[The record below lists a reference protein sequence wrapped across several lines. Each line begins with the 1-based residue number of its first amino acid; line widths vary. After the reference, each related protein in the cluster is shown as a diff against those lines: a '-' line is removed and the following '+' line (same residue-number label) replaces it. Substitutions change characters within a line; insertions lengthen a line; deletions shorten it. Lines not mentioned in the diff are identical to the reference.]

1 LGCPGLIFA
10 IRVGAFRFPIKPL
23 VMARTREFDE
33 TTVLEK
39 ARDLFWERGYTATSI
54 QDLEK
59 ALGINRSSIYR
70 FFGGKRQLYD
80 RTLADYRDENMGL
93 LRKALFDS
101 NDIRQTLTELFVKAA
116 KQSHPDCNASA
127 RGCYVV
133 NATTEMANSCSEALT
148 FVTDNRK
155 EFVAIMA
162 DALARAQV
170 QGKLKEQADP
180 AELANYLFVCYSG
193 LQVVVQTNIERE
205 SLVRSVK
212 HSVAALPWV

>member
-39 ARDLFWERGYTATSI
+39 ARDLFWER
-54 QDLEK
+54 
-59 ALGINRSSIYR
+59 
-70 FFGGKRQLYD
+70 
-80 RTLADYRDENMGL
+80 YRDENMGL